1 MSPPTGTLKRL
12 QKEGAGLFDGA
23 VYSGTAGI
31 EVGLVDRTG
40 EISADMRKRY
50 GPHVQLVNVEPEE
63 PVDYGRLL
71 RWLF

>member
-1 MSPPTGTLKRL
+1 MAA
-12 QKEGAGLFDGA
+12 QEIIGA
-23 VYSGTAGI
+23 AGCAAP
-31 EVGLVDRTG
+31 G